1 MRRERVPGTPRLAFV
16 GVDYQVKYAETRRNA
31 FINSP
36 GHLHV
41 IDKTAA
47 DTLALLEERIR
58 RIDHLLHGHTTL
70 NSSLHENDPDSP
82 PPSATVRLRKLER
95 SLSSL
100 LDRSPA
106 AHQAIALQKSHPHL
120 FSSSSTTTPTDLPT
134 STLAAL
140 VLAHSHLYT
149 NLSTQLTQLQTT
161 PLPDSTPLTHLIDL
175 QPRINKLQT
184 KQHEQAQELADLRS
198 RSALAVENWYT
209 GGVMAMGERWADWE
223 ERVREVEILVRRRE
237 ATRRREEEGII

>member
-1 MRRERVPGTPRLAFV
+1 MSQT
-16 GVDYQVKYAETRRNA
+16 
-31 FINSP
+31 
-36 GHLHV
+36 
-41 IDKTAA
+41 TAA

-70 NSSLHENDPDSP
+70 PSPLHERDPESP
-82 PPSATVRLRKLER
+82 PVSATARLRKLER
-95 SLSSL
+95 SLTSL

-120 FSSSSTTTPTDLPT
+120 FSSNPTTPTDLPT
-134 STLAAL
+134 STLATL

-149 NLSTQLTQLQTT
+149 NLSTQLTQLQST

-175 QPRINKLQT
+175 QPRINQLQT
-184 KQHEQAQELADLRS
+184 KQQNQARELANLRS
-198 RSALAVENWYT
+198 RSAMAVEKWYT
-209 GGVMAMGERWADWE
+209 GGVMEIGEQWADWE

-237 ATRRREEEGII
+237 AARRREEEGVI

>member
-1 MRRERVPGTPRLAFV
+1 MSQR
-16 GVDYQVKYAETRRNA
+16 
-31 FINSP
+31 
-36 GHLHV
+36 
-41 IDKTAA
+41 TAA

-70 NSSLHENDPDSP
+70 NSSLHENDQDSP
-82 PPSATVRLRKLER
+82 PSSATARLRKLER
-95 SLSSL
+95 SLASL

-120 FSSSSTTTPTDLPT
+120 FSSTSTTSTDLPT
-134 STLAAL
+134 STLATL

-175 QPRINKLQT
+175 QSRINKLQT

-198 RSALAVENWYT
+198 RSALAVEKWYT
-209 GGVMAMGERWADWE
+209 GGVMAMGEQWADWE

-237 ATRRREEEGII
+237 ATRRREEEGVI